1 MTSDRPGKITFGHLV
16 SLGSRLTDRDHQI
29 ALDCYDHH
37 VLTTEQLL
45 RLHFAGLRTATAR
58 LDALYKL
65 RVLDRFRPPAKRG
78 TGSTPYH
85 WILDEAGA
93 LIVADH
99 LNIDRAKLGW
109 QHSIAASIVHS
120 QKLPHHVEV
129 NEFFTRL
136 AVEANTAGGAL
147 SEWYGERTCH
157 HIFSGSLVA
166 DGYGV
171 LDVPGRA
178 PLHFLV
184 ELDRGTETTGRLRE
198 KAKAYASILPTSSLG
213 KLDPLVLLL
222 VPNTRRAETV
232 REALAYSPA
241 PIAVTVW
248 SKDST
253 SAVLAIVAN
262 ARERVRQSQQAVAR
276 EGLRSGAGSDLLGR
290 SKDDGER

>member
-1 MTSDRPGKITFGHLV
+1 MGQG
-16 SLGSRLTDRDHQI
+16 
-29 ALDCYDHH
+29 
-37 VLTTEQLL
+37 
-45 RLHFAGLRTATAR
+45 TA
-58 LDALYKL
+58 
-65 RVLDRFRPPAKRG
+65 
-78 TGSTPYH
+78 PYH

-99 LNIDRAKLGW
+99 LDIERAKLGW
-109 QHSIAASIVHS
+109 QHSIAASIAHS

-136 AVEANTAGGAL
+136 AVEANVAGGAL

-157 HIFSGSLVA
+157 HIFSGYLVA

-171 LDVPGRA
+171 LDLPGRA

-198 KAKAYASILPTSSLG
+198 KAKAYTSILPTSSLG
-213 KLDPLVLLL
+213 NLDPFVLLL
-222 VPNTRRAETV
+222 VPSARRAETA
-232 REALAYSPA
+232 REALAYSAA

-253 SAVLAIVAN
+253 SSVLRTVID
-262 ARERVRQSQQAVAR
+262 ARASLRQNHPAPAR
-276 EGLRSGAGSDLLGR
+276 EGLRSGAGSDLLDPP
-290 SKDDGER
+290 KDHDGER